1 MTTLQAGL
9 HYNVSVICTE
19 GVTTTMAMVEQIAD
33 GLVWFVVNGYPC
45 EPVPVEEILEAVPV
59 RE

>member
-1 MTTLQAGL
+1 MMDFAPGE
-9 HYNVSVICTE
+9 HYTVTVICSD
-19 GVTTTMAMVEQIAD
+19 GVTRTTAQVQQLAD

-45 EPVPVEEILEAVPV
+45 EPVALEEILEAVPV